1 MLQYFTEANETK
13 CFGEFFRSHYQN
25 CEELMILSLMINDL
39 IFHKSAIAIFKGEI
53 QM

>member
-13 CFGEFFRSHYQN
+13 RFSEFFRSHYQN
-25 CEELMILSLMINDL
+25 CEELMILSLMTNDL
-39 IFHKSAIAIFKGEI
+39 IFHISAIAIFKREI